1 MEPTVSV
8 VMSVYNGGEDLA
20 PAIDSVLAQTF
31 TDFEFVIINDGSKDN
46 SLELLRQY
54 EARDARIRV
63 IDQAN
68 TGLTVALQRGVAAS
82 RGEFIARM
90 DADDVS
96 LPTRLEKEVALLRSD
111 PKLAIV
117 SCHLEHFYDDGTVK
131 LIQTFDFNPRL
142 TALFA
147 CFYNPIGGHG
157 QILYRRTAYE
167 AAGGYD
173 PDYNLAE
180 DYDLWTR
187 ILRQGEL
194 GIVPETLYRY
204 RVGHESVTSRNKPAQ
219 EAVTRRVIRRE
230 CERVTGEAMDEAVA
244 QAMLEF
250 WWGRKPERTP
260 IRDAGRLNAAM
271 NAVVDRYFAQAPDLA
286 ALEPEARK
294 IIANSWRWR
303 SAKVR
308 PADIARRALYLANAA
323 SWRLKA

>member
-1 MEPTVSV
+1 MEPAVSV

-31 TDFEFVIINDGSKDN
+31 SDFEFVIINDGSKDN
-46 SLELLRQY
+46 SLDLLRQY

-111 PKLAIV
+111 PQLAIV
-117 SCHLEHFYDDGTVK
+117 SCHLEHFFDDGTVK
-131 LIQTFDFNPRL
+131 LVQTFDLNPRM
-142 TALFA
+142 AGLFA

-157 QILYRRTAYE
+157 QILYRRSAYE

-187 ILRQGEL
+187 ILRHGEL
-194 GIVPETLYRY
+194 GIVPEVLYRY

-230 CERVTGEAMDEAVA
+230 CERVTGDPMDEDVA

-260 IRDAGRLNAAM
+260 VSHAARLNGAM
-271 NAVVDRYFAQAPDLA
+271 NRVVERYFEQNADLA
-286 ALEPEARK
+286 ALKPEARK
-294 IIANSWRWR
+294 LIANSWRWR
-303 SAKVR
+303 SAKV
-308 PADIARRALYLANAA
+308 PATDLARRALYLANAA
-323 SWRLKA
+323 SWRIRA